1 VVYGIVLT
9 TLLKLFFCFCS
20 LLIHQSTVANLLLAM
35 QELERVKK
43 KFPALFRSAMF
54 MGGY

>member
-1 VVYGIVLT
+1 
-9 TLLKLFFCFCS
+9 LFFCFCS